1 LFVYATISYKYL
13 PSQKSSGSMTS
24 NSLISVRL
32 PEDIIEFIDYLVR
45 SGIGKCRSDILRLA
59 VLYKLKSMGYKVS
72 TEELDDV
79 ISRLKS
85 FRGSGR

>member
-1 LFVYATISYKYL
+1 
-13 PSQKSSGSMTS
+13 MTS

>member
-1 LFVYATISYKYL
+1 
-13 PSQKSSGSMTS
+13 MTS

-45 SGIGKCRSDILRLA
+45 SGIGECRSDIFRLA